1 MEYIIVAIA
10 VLIGAS
16 LTFFSGFGLGTIL
29 LPVFSIFFDLPVAIA
44 ATAIVHLANNIFKFI
59 LVRKD
64 IDRKVLLKFGIPALI
79 FAAIGGWLL
88 TQFSHFETIMT
99 YSLGSHTFQIT
110 YMNLVIGCLM
120 IFFAWFDL
128 SPRFKNLSI
137 DSKHLPYGGILS
149 GFFGGLS
156 GHQGAF
162 RSAFLSKSG
171 LTKEEFIGTSN
182 AIALIIDLTRIPI
195 YMGVLVLNSTTNFD
209 LWGALDEGST
219 LLIIGI
225 IFAFIGT
232 YVGKKLVKKTTI
244 IGVRRLVGLLLFVM
258 GALLI
263 SGIIH

>member
-1 MEYIIVAIA
+1 MAFA

-29 LPVFSIFFDLPVAIA
+29 LPVFSIFFDLPIAIA

-64 IDRKVLLKFGIPALI
+64 IDRQVLLKFGIPAL
-79 FAAIGGWLL
+79 FSAAIGGWLL
-88 TQFSHFETIMT
+88 TQFSHFETIIT
-99 YSLGSHTFQIT
+99 YSMGEHTFQIT
-110 YMNLVIGCLM
+110 YMNLIIGCLM

-128 SPRFKNLSI
+128 SPRFKELSI
-137 DSKHLPYGGILS
+137 ESKYLPVGGILS
-149 GFFGGLS
+149 GFFGGVS

-171 LTKEEFIGTSN
+171 LSKEGFIGTSN

-195 YMGVLVLNSTTNFD
+195 YMGVLMFSSSKRFD
-209 LWGALDEGST
+209 LWEALDEGST

-244 IGVRRLVGLLLFVM
+244 IGVQRLVGVLLFLM

-263 SGIIH
+263 SGVIH